1 MAIDTTL
8 TSGAGAVAKAD
19 AAFAAQRAGQF
30 TDVTDTVSAGIE
42 VFQAAKE
49 MKKLEEQAAKE
60 ATEAEYDAYAQ
71 EILASAEDM
80 TAEQYAALYDEL
92 TGYEAPPEEVG
103 IGDVQKRG
111 ADGKRLKRSERREVA
126 EGRTAQAEYEYQQ
139 RPKSL
144 KEQYIDGDQKQ
155 KQMALRELSDMTNAH
170 AAFADLRKAQAMH
183 RTNGT
188 QINQDA
194 TDLESRIL
202 AETMKPDAKL
212 VKDPSDG
219 KYKFKLDCCTEEE
232 RVNSPY
238 GEYVTPAQL
247 AKIQENNTV
256 DLEFRKGIGE
266 LKTQYMN
273 AAEAGQEAHMNYA
286 RLENE
291 MLERINQSN
300 FKSLVHDPMLGGSGK
315 GESFAKNLA
324 NKFVGQAYETFGID
338 QEIIDKADAN
348 NDGKMSEEEA
358 KILVDEYIKQMPE
371 DAKKEM
377 AKYFAGHIAGK
388 FEEVAADAPEGVNDD
403 WNSQSGGGSTS

>member
-8 TSGAGAVAKAD
+8 ISGAGAVAKAD
-19 AAFAAQRAGQF
+19 AEFAAQRAGQF

-111 ADGKRLKRSERREVA
+111 ADGKRLSRSERREVA
-126 EGRTAQAEYEYQQ
+126 KGRTAQAEYEYQQ

-155 KQMALRELSDMTNAH
+155 KQMALRELGDMTSAH

-232 RVNSPY
+232 GANSPY

-256 DLEFRKGIGE
+256 DLNFRKGIGE

-273 AAEAGQEAHMNYA
+273 AAEAGKEAHMNYA
-286 RLENE
+286 RLESE

-300 FKSLVHDPMLGGSGK
+300 FKSLAYDPMLGGSGK

-403 WNSQSGGGSTS
+403 WNSQSGGASAS